1 MPRPIRGSDG
11 PVDRRRVQVLVQTVR
26 LRRVKNDK
34 AILVMELIARM
45 RTGRWVA
52 LRGLDLAAVA
62 KEWRDISEKY
72 RSHQY
77 FVLLVGAC
85 ASTSKRGLGT

>member
-1 MPRPIRGSDG
+1 MVFFLKEVVPKEMQAAQKGLERFDE
-11 PVDRRRVQVLVQTVR
+11 
-26 LRRVKNDK
+26 

-62 KEWRDISEKY
+62 KEWRDICENLKY